1 MLFRSVPLFLPR
13 GLASAC
19 DVLHSVRCLL
29 TPTRH
34 IPYSYGWFPQVHLR
48 LPPIMPV
55 DQPFNIYQEQL
66 SSQYHGL
73 ALWDPTPVQGLFND
87 LGHVSIGDVGY
98 LDKGQFIRILNVK
111 LPRDNPNKFI
121 EIPEGYK
128 PLKREH
134 F

>member
-1 MLFRSVPLFLPR
+1 
-13 GLASAC
+13 
-19 DVLHSVRCLL
+19 
-29 TPTRH
+29 
-34 IPYSYGWFPQVHLR
+34 
-48 LPPIMPV
+48 MPV

-134 F
+134 FDNVRRSKIRQEEYHSHMSKVDNVRSPDE